1 MKNDGFLA
9 EVELLLND
17 ALGGA
22 RGTRALLEI
31 CQRHAGLRMYIPSKT
46 ALHIQHRNEEI
57 RARFR
62 GDNYPELERIYGL
75 KRSQIRS
82 IVNHA
87 D

>member
-17 ALGGA
+17 ALGGV

-31 CQRHAGLRMYIPSKT
+31 CQRHAGGQVYIPSKT
-46 ALHIQHRNEEI
+46 ALYLQRRNEEI

-62 GDNYPELERIYGL
+62 GDNYFELERIYGL

-82 IVNHA
+82 ILNHGG
-87 D
+87 